1 MACMQGRGSLARYT
15 AANQQLEQQLA
26 HEVAWRQELQVALA
40 AVRVDAQTERATS
53 VQLRQEVEVVNSQLQ
68 QQRGETQ
75 TACATNGQLR
85 REMEVVRSQ
94 LQQEQQQ
101 KAEVQYSADQMAR
114 QVEQLGA
121 QLERVRS
128 DGLLAS
134 AAADEAA
141 KVCICVSIV
150 LCASGLL
157 MF

>member
-1 MACMQGRGSLARYT
+1 MQGRGSLARYT

-40 AVRVDAQTERATS
+40 AAGVDAQTAHATS
-53 VQLRQEVEVVNSQLQ
+53 VQLRQDVEVVNRQLQ
-68 QQRGETQ
+68 QQRAETQ
-75 TACATNGQLR
+75 TARATNGQLR
-85 REMEVVRSQ
+85 REMGIVSSQ

-101 KAEVQYSADQMAR
+101 KAEVQYSADQMAC

-128 DGLLAS
+128 DGFLAS

-141 KVCICVSIV
+141 KVRIRVCII